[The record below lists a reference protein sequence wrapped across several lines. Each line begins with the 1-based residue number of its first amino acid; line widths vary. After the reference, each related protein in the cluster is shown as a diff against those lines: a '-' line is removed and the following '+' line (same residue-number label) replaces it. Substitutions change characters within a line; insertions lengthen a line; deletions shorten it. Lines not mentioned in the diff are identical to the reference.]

1 MPMVGRHRSVSI
13 ASLIASRLRSVQ
25 SRRIHP
31 AAEVAAWAIVF
42 ALFVVVGFVG
52 GGGEAPQARD
62 ITGEP
67 APPLAGPALD
77 GNGTIDLAGLK
88 GRPTVVVFWLPW
100 CDHCRELLS
109 ELDAAWKA
117 AAPDANILTAG
128 MEYDDPDSEPPPGFE
143 NAGAFVDTT
152 GLGLPSI
159 AADWDRMR
167 DDWGFRSV
175 PTVFILDADHVV
187 REIVR
192 GRATD
197 AAEIVA
203 AVGG

>member
-1 MPMVGRHRSVSI
+1 VK
-13 ASLIASRLRSVQ
+13 

-52 GGGEAPQARD
+52 GGGDAPQARD

-77 GNGTIDLAGLK
+77 GDGTIDLASLK

-100 CDHCRELLS
+100 CEHCRELLP

-117 AAPDANILTAG
+117 ASPDANILTVG

-143 NAGAFVDTT
+143 NAGSFVETT
-152 GLGLPSI
+152 GLDLPSI
-159 AADWDRMR
+159 AGDWDRGR

-175 PTVFILDADHVV
+175 PTVFLLDADHVV
-187 REIVR
+187 RDVVR

-197 AAEIVA
+197 AAEILA